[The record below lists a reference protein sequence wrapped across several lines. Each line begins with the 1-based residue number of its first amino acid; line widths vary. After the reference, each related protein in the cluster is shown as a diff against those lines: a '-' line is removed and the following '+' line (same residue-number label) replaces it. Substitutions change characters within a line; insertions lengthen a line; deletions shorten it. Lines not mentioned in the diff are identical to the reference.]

1 MERAESGD
9 GNQEGGVIGR
19 GRREGGHNYEKR
31 PSGRMRR
38 EKGIGL
44 YRAREILLQTPTG
57 GAGGIDEIKEE
68 YA

>member
-19 GRREGGHNYEKR
+19 GRRAGGHNYEKR
-31 PSGRMRR
+31 PSGRTRR

-44 YRAREILLQTPTG
+44 YRVREILLQTPTG
-57 GAGGIDEIKEE
+57 GGRGIDEIKEE